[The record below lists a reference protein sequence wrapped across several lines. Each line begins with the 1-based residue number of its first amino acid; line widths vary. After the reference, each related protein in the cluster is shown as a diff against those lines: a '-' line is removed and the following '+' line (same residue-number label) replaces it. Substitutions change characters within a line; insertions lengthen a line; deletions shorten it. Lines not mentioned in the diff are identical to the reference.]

1 MQIHYTIEQNLQPAE
16 FVDLLIRSTLS
27 HRRPID
33 DSERIEMMLKHG
45 NLIVTARL
53 KGTLIGVSRA
63 LTDFVFCTYLSEL
76 AVDIEYQN
84 TGVGKRLIDATQR
97 AAPQAMLILLAAP
110 AAQDYYGKIGMTK
123 FEHCFLLPVGKN
135 LDL

>member
-1 MQIHYTIEQNLQPAE
+1 MQIHYTIEQNLQPTE

-33 DSERIEMMLKHG
+33 DSQRIEMMLKHA

-53 KGTLIGVSRA
+53 EGKLIGVSRA
-63 LTDFVFCTYLSEL
+63 LTDFTFCTYLSDL

-84 TGVGKRLIDATQR
+84 AGIGKRLIDATHR
-97 AAPQAMLILLAAP
+97 AAPQALLILLAAP
-110 AAQDYYGKIGMTK
+110 AAQNYYGKIGMEK
-123 FEHCFLLPVGKN
+123 FEHCFLLPVGKK